1 MGVHCA
7 VRFLAVAAILVTV
20 ASPPTGAQGPGAAP
34 GKPSVSG
41 WTPPRTPW
49 GDPDL
54 QGTYTNKDESGIP
67 MEKPDG
73 LATRNTEQ
81 LEDSEFAEI
90 VKQRNQQTADRAPL
104 AGGVTGA
111 GPTHWYENY
120 NARNSRLF
128 LLVDPPDGRIPPETA
143 DAKRRAQAR
152 ADARR
157 GRGEADSWQDRSL
170 YDRCISLSVP
180 GSMTPKIYGNSYEIV
195 QSPGYVAIRYEMVHE
210 TRVIPLD
217 RRPHVSNVIRGYM
230 GDARGWFDGNTLVV
244 ETINFHP
251 AVNNRGASE
260 KLRLIE
266 RFTPAGPQGMEWSVT
281 YDDANT
287 WARPWTF
294 AMRLTRDETQAIF
307 EYACHEGN
315 YGLRNILS
323 AARAE
328 EKSAGK

>member
-1 MGVHCA
+1 MGEHSVI
-7 VRFLAVAAILVTV
+7 RSVAIAALLVLV
-20 ASPPTGAQGPGAAP
+20 ASSLTGAQSPGAAP
-34 GKPSVSG
+34 GKPSVAN

-73 LATRNTEQ
+73 LTSRNTDQ
-81 LEDSEFAEI
+81 LEDGEFAEI
-90 VKQRNQQTADRAPL
+90 VRQRNQQTAERAPL

-120 NARNSRLF
+120 NAKNSRLY
-128 LLVDPPDGRIPPETA
+128 LLVDPPGGKIPPETE

-157 GRGEADSWQDRSL
+157 GRGEADSWTDRSL

-217 RRPHVSNVIRGYM
+217 RRPHVPNVIRGYM
-230 GDARGWFDGNTLVV
+230 GDARGWFDGSTLVV
-244 ETINFHP
+244 ESTNFHP
-251 AVNNRGASE
+251 NVNNRGASE
-260 KLRLIE
+260 SLRLVE
-266 RFTPAGPQGMEWSVT
+266 RFTPAGPNAVEWSVT
-281 YDDANT
+281 YDDAKT
-287 WARPWTF
+287 WTAPWTF
-294 AMRLTRDETQAIF
+294 AMRLTRDDTQAIF

-328 EKSAGK
+328 EKAAGK

>member
-1 MGVHCA
+1 MGEHSVVRA
-7 VRFLAVAAILVTV
+7 VVIAAILVVV
-20 ASPPTGAQGPGAAP
+20 ASSLTGAQRPADTART
-34 GKPSVSG
+34 STVSN

-54 QGTYTNKDESGIP
+54 QGIYTNKDESGIP

-73 LATRNTEQ
+73 LTTRNTDQ
-81 LEDSEFAEI
+81 LDDSEFAEI

-120 NARNSRLF
+120 NAKNSRLY
-128 LLVDPPDGRIPPETA
+128 LIVDPPDGKIPSETA

-157 GRGEADSWQDRSL
+157 GRGEADSWEDRSL

-217 RRPHVSNVIRGYM
+217 RRPHVATGIRAYM

-260 KLRLIE
+260 KLRLVE
-266 RFTPAGPQGMEWSVT
+266 RFTPVGPQAMEWSVT

-287 WARPWTF
+287 WTKPWTF
-294 AMRLTRDETQAIF
+294 AMRLTRDDTQAIF

-328 EKSAGK
+328 EKAAGK

>member
-7 VRFLAVAAILVTV
+7 TRSLVMAAVLVVAASSL
-20 ASPPTGAQGPGAAP
+20 TGAQSTGTAKGKSSAP
-34 GKPSVSG
+34 AF
-41 WTPPRTPW
+41 TAPRTPW

-73 LATRNTEQ
+73 LSTRNNDQ

-90 VKQRNQQTADRAPL
+90 VRQRNQQTAERAPL

-120 NARNSRLF
+120 NAKNSRLF
-128 LLVDPPDGRIPPETA
+128 LVVDPPDGKIPPETA

-157 GRGEADSWQDRSL
+157 GRGEADSWEDRSL

-217 RRPHVSNVIRGYM
+217 RRAHVGDVIRGYM

-244 ETINFHP
+244 ETTNFNP
-251 AVNNRGASE
+251 NVNNRGASDS
-260 KLRLIE
+260 LRLVE
-266 RFTPAGPQGMEWSVT
+266 RFTPVGPNTVEWSVT
-281 YDDANT
+281 YNDAKT
-287 WARPWTF
+287 WTKPWTF
-294 AMRLTRDETQAIF
+294 EMRLTRDDTQAIF

-328 EKSAGK
+328 ERAAGK

>member
-1 MGVHCA
+1 MAA
-7 VRFLAVAAILVTV
+7 VLVVAASSL
-20 ASPPTGAQGPGAAP
+20 TGAQSTGPAKGKSSAAAF
-34 GKPSVSG
+34 
-41 WTPPRTPW
+41 TAPRTPW

-73 LATRNTEQ
+73 LSTRNNDQ

-90 VKQRNQQTADRAPL
+90 VRQRNQQTAERAPL

-120 NARNSRLF
+120 NAKNSRLF
-128 LLVDPPDGRIPPETA
+128 LVVDPPDGKIPPETA

-157 GRGEADSWQDRSL
+157 GRGEADSWEDRSL

-217 RRPHVSNVIRGYM
+217 RRPHVGDVIRGYM
-230 GDARGWFDGNTLVV
+230 GDARGWFDGNALVV
-244 ETINFHP
+244 ETTNFNP
-251 AVNNRGASE
+251 NVNNRGASDS
-260 KLRLIE
+260 LRLVE
-266 RFTPAGPQGMEWSVT
+266 RFTPVGPNTVEWSVT
-281 YDDANT
+281 YDDAKT
-287 WARPWTF
+287 WTKPWTF
-294 AMRLTRDETQAIF
+294 EMRLTRDDTQAIF

-328 EKSAGK
+328 ERAAGK

>member
-7 VRFLAVAAILVTV
+7 TRSLVMAAVLVVAASSL
-20 ASPPTGAQGPGAAP
+20 TGAQSTGPAK
-34 GKPSVSG
+34 GKSSA
-41 WTPPRTPW
+41 TAFTAPRTPW

-73 LATRNTEQ
+73 LSTRNNDQ

-90 VKQRNQQTADRAPL
+90 VRQRNQQTAERAPL

-120 NARNSRLF
+120 NAKNSRLF
-128 LLVDPPDGRIPPETA
+128 LVVDPPDGKIPPETA

-157 GRGEADSWQDRSL
+157 GRGEADSWEDRSL

-217 RRPHVSNVIRGYM
+217 RRPHVGDVIRGYM
-230 GDARGWFDGNTLVV
+230 GDARGWFDGNALVV
-244 ETINFHP
+244 ETTNFNP
-251 AVNNRGASE
+251 NVNNRGASDS
-260 KLRLIE
+260 LRLVE
-266 RFTPAGPQGMEWSVT
+266 RFTPVGPNTVEWSVT
-281 YDDANT
+281 YDDAKT
-287 WARPWTF
+287 WTKPWTF
-294 AMRLTRDETQAIF
+294 EMRLTRDDTQAIF

-328 EKSAGK
+328 ERAAGK